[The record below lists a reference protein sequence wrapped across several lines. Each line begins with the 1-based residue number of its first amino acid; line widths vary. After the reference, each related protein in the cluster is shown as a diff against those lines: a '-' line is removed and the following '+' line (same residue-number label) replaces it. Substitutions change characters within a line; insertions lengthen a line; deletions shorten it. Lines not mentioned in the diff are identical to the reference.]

1 MAPHKRLKLNRSS
14 GSAEKQVHLKPNAS
28 RNSLA
33 YSKTKSIPAALD
45 PLTILKP
52 SGSSDSNLENLKSP
66 KLGQTK
72 HSFCSVSQKCISSPR
87 NTPRAVGFLSMVES
101 SPMERNEQDK
111 MLYDFN
117 ILLFLFPGFP
127 KAMMKALI
135 VREEGN
141 MRAVA
146 EYLKL
151 KGWGQTTK
159 VDLISTISNS
169 TSLHFKIPYF
179 WGKFKRNHLKIL
191 SKYDSGYYF
200 TCFAYP
206 NNYYLCCVNTSGE
219 TTKVPLESPKIPKLY
234 EQLFSLTHPI
244 TRPDSISIHDLV
256 FLDNV

>member
-1 MAPHKRLKLNRSS
+1 
-14 GSAEKQVHLKPNAS
+14 
-28 RNSLA
+28 
-33 YSKTKSIPAALD
+33 
-45 PLTILKP
+45 
-52 SGSSDSNLENLKSP
+52 
-66 KLGQTK
+66 
-72 HSFCSVSQKCISSPR
+72 
-87 NTPRAVGFLSMVES
+87 MVETT
-101 SPMERNEQDK
+101 MERNEQDK

-117 ILLFLFPGFP
+117 ILVFLFPGFP

-146 EYLKL
+146 EYLKM

-191 SKYDSGYYF
+191 AKYDCGYYF

-206 NNYYLCCVNTSGE
+206 NNYYLCCVNTKGE
-219 TTKVPLESPKIPKLY
+219 TTKVPLEGAKVSQLY

-244 TRPDSISIHDLV
+244 PRPESISIHDLV
-256 FLDNV
+256 FLDRV

>member
-1 MAPHKRLKLNRSS
+1 MASRRAVTHSRPSRYSKPDLERVRSRKSRSS
-14 GSAEKQVHLKPNAS
+14 TPEIELKE
-28 RNSLA
+28 SLVQF
-33 YSKTKSIPAALD
+33 SQLKTTTSLNTLNFTK
-45 PLTILKP
+45 
-52 SGSSDSNLENLKSP
+52 
-66 KLGQTK
+66 TK
-72 HSFCSVSQKCISSPR
+72 HSFSSVSQKCMVPPSS
-87 NTPRAVGFLSMVES
+87 PRAVGFLSMVETAT
-101 SPMERNEQDK
+101 EKNEQDK

-117 ILLFLFPGFP
+117 ILVFLFPGFP

-146 EYLKL
+146 EYLKM

-191 SKYDSGYYF
+191 AKYDCGYYF

-206 NNYYLCCVNTSGE
+206 NNYYLCCVNTKGE
-219 TTKVPLESPKIPKLY
+219 TTKVPLESPKVPQLY

-244 TRPDSISIHDLV
+244 PRPESISIHDLV